1 MYIHDTHPRTDTYIT
16 HTYLGEASREK
27 ADGKQ
32 LIGWRRHDSI
42 EGASPGSYGV
52 LTEGDELG

>member
-1 MYIHDTHPRTDTYIT
+1 MYIRTDTYIT
-16 HTYLGEASREK
+16 QGRVRKK

-42 EGASPGSYGV
+42 EGATQGSYGV
-52 LTEGDELG
+52 LTEGDQLG